1 MQDATTFPCSMCDAK
16 FATRTQLQIHKH
28 NVHEQGQRQIE
39 AEPSPQ
45 SGATSSEAQPEEPR
59 EVL

>member
-1 MQDATTFPCSMCDAK
+1 MCDAK
-16 FATRTQLQIHKH
+16 FATRTQREIHKH